1 MIYEPGVSEN
11 EVSPGRIL
19 MTIYTLNTPSA
30 AINPAEITLFFLSI
44 NLIKITA
51 NGRQLAFARHLKTLS
66 PN

>member
-1 MIYEPGVSEN
+1 
-11 EVSPGRIL
+11 